1 MNLKQMTNKA
11 FSLHQKGKLEEAEQ
25 IYNELLKLYP
35 ENINVL
41 NLYGMLCMQLKKF
54 SKAISLLSRAVV
66 LGDSAYIMTNLGKAY
81 LYSGETEQAI
91 KIFED
96 AKELEQPNDDLLYS
110 LAIAYRRVNNN
121 KKAVNAYKAAIEFNP
136 NNYNVCYNLA
146 LLLGELGDIQ
156 NAINY
161 ASKCLLISP
170 NSEEIYV
177 MIAGFYE
184 KLNDIDMAIVNWEKA
199 ANINPKQYLYFY
211 NLGVLFSKINCMQ
224 MAVNSYRK
232 CLIVKPDFTEAL
244 VNIATLYK
252 DTDLNVSLEFVLKA
266 QEISPN
272 EKNVIL
278 NLAQIYKDLSRNID
292 SINVL
297 TSFLE
302 KNTCSEAYS
311 LLGTNYMDLG
321 EYNLALDN
329 YNKALE
335 IEPKNSSFLHS
346 KAIALKYLGN
356 VEEAKIIL
364 KKLVKDNPEDVQH
377 SVALGMLYLAE
388 KNFKDGMKFYIK
400 RSLETKIPPQL
411 KDKILFKKFTEK
423 NSNILVYSDCGLGD
437 TLMFCRYLP
446 FLKHKSKSVVLQTD
460 QELVSVLKKS
470 YPEIT
475 IIPKSVMA
483 PDFDILIP
491 IMNLPFVL
499 DMDFNNIP
507 FSDGYLTANK
517 TTKIQ
522 ELKTK
527 NLKVGLCFK
536 GNNKILKNR
545 FINEKYINQI
555 LEINNASFYTFKN
568 NLENTI
574 SLDKYINDY
583 SDTASIL
590 KNIDLL
596 VTIDTSLAHMAGA
609 LGVKTFLLLPYTS
622 EWRWFDDKKI
632 TPWYNSIEIFKQPQN
647 GDWLSVINQIVEKI
661 NNDIK

>member
-25 IYNELLKLYP
+25 IYTELLKIYP
-35 ENINVL
+35 ENINLL

-91 KIFED
+91 KILED

-121 KKAVNAYKAAIEFNP
+121 KKAVNAYKAAIEYNP

-146 LLLGELGDIQ
+146 LLLSELGDIP

-161 ASKCLLISP
+161 ASKCLLIEP

-211 NLGVLFSKINCMQ
+211 NLGVLFSKINSMQ

-252 DTDLNVSLEFVLKA
+252 ESDLNIALEFVLKA
-266 QEISPN
+266 QEIAPN

-278 NLAQIYKDLSRNID
+278 NLAQIYKDLSRNLD

-297 TSFLE
+297 TNFLE
-302 KNTCSEAYS
+302 KNSCAEAYS

-335 IEPKNSSFLHS
+335 IEPKNASFLHG

-356 VEEAKIIL
+356 VSEAKSIL
-364 KKLVKDNPEDVQH
+364 EKLVKVNPEDIQH
-377 SVALGMLYLAE
+377 SVALGMLYLSE
-388 KNFKDGMKFYIK
+388 KNFNDGMKFYLK
-400 RSLETKIPPQL
+400 RSLETKIPPQF
-411 KDKILFKKFTEK
+411 KDKILFEK
-423 NSNILVYSDCGLGD
+423 LTQKNKRILVYSDCGLGD

-446 FLKHKSKSVVLQTD
+446 FLKEKSKSVVLQTD
-460 QELVSVLKKS
+460 KELISVLKKS
-470 YPEIT
+470 YPDLT
-475 IIPKSVMA
+475 IIPKSTMA
-483 PDFDILIP
+483 PDFDVLIP

-499 DMDFNNIP
+499 NIDFNDIP
-507 FSDGYLTANK
+507 YSDGYLVSEK
-517 TTKIQ
+517 TTNIQ
-522 ELKTK
+522 ELDNNKF
-527 NLKVGLCFK
+527 KVGLCFK

-545 FINEKYINQI
+545 FIDEKIIKQI
-555 LEINNASFYTFKN
+555 LDINNASFYTFKN
-568 NLENTI
+568 SLENTI
-574 SLDKYINDY
+574 SLEKYIKDY

-596 VTIDTSLAHMAGA
+596 ITIDSSIAHIAGA

-622 EWRWFDDKKI
+622 EWRWFDDKKT
-632 TPWYNSIEIFKQPQN
+632 TPWYNSIEIFKQTKN
-647 GDWLSVINQIVEKI
+647 GDWLAVINEIVEKI
-661 NNDIK
+661 NNDNK